1 MNFTNLVPNIFYKNI
16 SDGIRLFVD
25 VLGFRIAHD
34 EINSSRPF
42 CVLSRGTI
50 RINLFEDAALAAE
63 HNPEFRLGTE
73 NIAEVYDEISSAH
86 PELLHPNLSKVT
98 LRPWGAK
105 EFAIR
110 DNQLGIIFQ
119 EWPKR

>member
-1 MNFTNLVPNIFYKNI
+1 MNFTNLVPNIFYQDI
-16 SDGIRLFVD
+16 RDGLRLFVD

-34 EINSSRPF
+34 EIKSKRPF

-50 RINLFEDAALAAE
+50 WINLFEDSGLAGE
-63 HNPEFRLGTE
+63 HHPEFRLVTE
-73 NIAEVYDEISSAH
+73 NIGEVYDKISTTH
-86 PELLHPNLSKVT
+86 PELLHPNLSVVT

-110 DNQLGIIFQ
+110 DNQLGIVIQ
-119 EWPKR
+119 EWPAR